1 MGDDIILLTFVN
13 VLVTKTGYLFG
24 ATYIK
29 KIKKQENNQ
38 CLMRCYLS
46 LCKHLA
52 DTCTNVYIYTSKM
65 HLLTLT
71 FYLGGN
77 ESSIKTAY

>member
-13 VLVTKTGYLFG
+13 VLVTKTEYLFG

-29 KIKKQENNQ
+29 KKKQENNQ

-52 DTCTNVYIYTSKM
+52 DTCTNVYIYFKNASTDIDILFRWK
-65 HLLTLT
+65 
-71 FYLGGN
+71 
-77 ESSIKTAY
+77 